1 MFNDVFSAMSVAIT
15 DADQNVRTATELLVK
30 LTMNIVTEQARFDL
44 DVFMPVLK
52 ERMYNKNVFARYL
65 KIQT

>member
-1 MFNDVFSAMSVAIT
+1 MSVAIT

-52 ERMYNKNVFARYL
+52 ERMYNKNVFAR
-65 KIQT
+65 